1 MSRFLLRRLVVT
13 VLVVFGVTI
22 VVFFL
27 TRVIP
32 GDPVVTMMAAAQVA
46 DPDLVAQYRHEYG
59 LDQPLPVQYTRW
71 LWKAMQ
77 GDLGTSIVSKEKVTV
92 VVGRAFR
99 ATSILAL
106 GGMITAV
113 LTGVLMGAIG
123 ALVTSGGQHPLL
135 AHLVGLG
142 PLVLIA
148 IPSFSLALFLI
159 ILLAL
164 KIPLFPPVGM
174 HSVRN
179 SNAGF
184 GDLLMHLVLPV
195 LANAAASAGATA
207 RVTRATLL
215 EVIRE
220 DYIRTARA
228 KGLPERMVLLQHA
241 LRNVLIPV
249 VTNTGIMF
257 GGMLSGAVLVE
268 SVFAW
273 PGLGRLMVYSITGR
287 DYPVVVGGTLV
298 IALCYVT
305 VNLLVDISYAF
316 IDPRTRHAR

>member
-1 MSRFLLRRLVVT
+1 MPRFLLRRLVVT

-59 LDQPLPVQYTRW
+59 LDQPLPVQYARW
-71 LWKAMQ
+71 LWKAVQ
-77 GDLGTSIVSKEKVTV
+77 GDLGNSIVSKEKVTV

-106 GGMITAV
+106 TGMITAV
-113 LTGVLMGAIG
+113 LTGVLVGVVGAF
-123 ALVTSGGQHPLL
+123 VTSEGKHPVLGQ
-135 AHLVGLG
+135 VFSLG
-142 PLVLIA
+142 PLVPIA
-148 IPSFSLALFLI
+148 IPAFSLALFLI
-159 ILLAL
+159 IAFAV

-174 HSVRN
+174 HSVRGN
-179 SNAGF
+179 STDL
-184 GDLLMHLVLPV
+184 GDLLLHLVLPT
-195 LANAAASAGATA
+195 LTMAAASSGATA
-207 RVTRATLL
+207 RVARATLL

-228 KGLPERMVLLQHA
+228 KGLPERTVLLQHA
-241 LRNVLIPV
+241 LRNVLIPI

-257 GGMLSGAVLVE
+257 GSMLSGAVLVE

-273 PGLGRLMVYSITGR
+273 PGLGRLMVDSISGR

-298 IALCYVT
+298 IAVAYVT
-305 VNLLVDISYAF
+305 VNLLVDITYGF
-316 IDPRTRHAR
+316 IDPRTRHGR